1 MPLVDAA
8 YEGFGQTLPG
18 ARASIGQRRARQQP
32 AASRRST
39 KFSCDQ
45 PPIFGSKKQ
54 SPGAVQTTGVQPNAE
69 SPGSDA
75 VQSGA
80 RRLIFQI
87 ARPFAKPW
95 KLEEQDE
102 SLQIRDA
109 AGRIL
114 ANVYF
119 EDEPTR
125 RNFSTR
131 LSKDDARRMAQQIL
145 RLPELVRIAKGID
158 PSEA

>member
-1 MPLVDAA
+1 M
-8 YEGFGQTLPG
+8 EWRT
-18 ARASIGQRRARQQP
+18 
-32 AASRRST
+32 
-39 KFSCDQ
+39 C
-45 PPIFGSKKQ
+45 
-54 SPGAVQTTGVQPNAE
+54 
-69 SPGSDA
+69 
-75 VQSGA
+75 QSGA
-80 RRLIFQI
+80 RRLISQI

-95 KLEEQDE
+95 KLEEQGE
-102 SLQIRDA
+102 SFQIRDA

-114 ANVYF
+114 AYVYF

-125 RNFSTR
+125 RNFSKR

>member
-1 MPLVDAA
+1 
-8 YEGFGQTLPG
+8 
-18 ARASIGQRRARQQP
+18 
-32 AASRRST
+32 
-39 KFSCDQ
+39 
-45 PPIFGSKKQ
+45 
-54 SPGAVQTTGVQPNAE
+54 
-69 SPGSDA
+69 
-75 VQSGA
+75 
-80 RRLIFQI
+80 LISQI

-95 KLEEQDE
+95 KIEEQDE
-102 SLQIRDA
+102 SFQIRDA

-114 ANVYF
+114 AYAYF

-125 RNFSTR
+125 RNFSKH